1 VSKLLLADRA
11 PQLRRLRLTANLSAG
26 FPKAIVTNAVMAE
39 RCGPIIGNNSLQLF
53 D

>member
-1 VSKLLLADRA
+1 MRPRAADA
-11 PQLRRLRLTANLSAG
+11 QAQTDANLAAG